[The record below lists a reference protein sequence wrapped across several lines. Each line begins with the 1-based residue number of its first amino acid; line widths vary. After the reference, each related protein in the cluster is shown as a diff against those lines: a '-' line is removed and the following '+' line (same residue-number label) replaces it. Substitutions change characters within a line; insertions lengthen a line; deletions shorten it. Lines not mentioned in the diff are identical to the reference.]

1 MKRFLQICS
10 FLVCMLVAL
19 PALAATSYSS
29 FYISISDALIN
40 AKQGNDEQTQKA
52 IDKFAENWASVTSE
66 QKEAKRAVDD
76 ALNAVLKSSTQEE
89 RVKTIMQLSTT
100 LSQLEKLENPVDEE
114 AERKEFETKYT
125 PFMRQFEEALATD
138 DYEKIL
144 PAYNVLNGKWN
155 QYEQPVRA
163 QSVGMYG
170 QIETQ
175 LAFIRITLASE
186 DPDLP
191 LVASQYAA
199 FKASIEQFLA
209 GEDIAVEEG
218 SYSLQTLINHIDDA
232 LQAIDMEKFDEA
244 SDALTEFIIVWPNIE
259 MEVSTR
265 NSSLY
270 TNLESDLPILVSE
283 LTKDTIDTDSI
294 TNQLSNFKT
303 EIQLLQEDS
312 DYTFLDSA
320 LILLREGLEALLIIM
335 VLVSFL
341 KKSNQEHMARWI
353 YMGALLGVLVS
364 AVAAVALSFIF
375 NSLTVN
381 TSREI
386 LEGYVG
392 LIAAAMMIGVGGW
405 LHNKSNVASWNSYLS
420 KQMGQA
426 ISKQSVFAMATVS
439 FLSVFREGAET
450 IIFYVGIAPNMPM
463 FDFTLGIIIALAI
476 LALVAFIFF
485 KMSVRIQV
493 HKFFFVATIF
503 IYVLAFKII
512 GSSIHTLQLTNI
524 LPTTVIHQLPV
535 FNQIGFYPTVETM
548 AGQLILILIYVTIAI
563 YNKTKNSNT
572 KKSS

>member
-10 FLVCMLVAL
+10 FLVCMFVAL
-19 PALAATSYSS
+19 PALAGTSYSS

-40 AKQGNDEQTQKA
+40 AKQGNSEQTKEA
-52 IDKFAENWASVTSE
+52 IDEFAENWASVTSN
-66 QKEAKRAVDD
+66 QQEAKSKVDE
-76 ALNAVLKSSTQEE
+76 ALNAVLESSTQEE
-89 RVKTIMQLSTT
+89 QINTIMQLSTA
-100 LSQLEKLENPVDEE
+100 LSRLEKLENPVDEE
-114 AERKEFETKYT
+114 AERQDFETKYT
-125 PFMRQFEEALATD
+125 PFMKQFEEALATD
-138 DYEKIL
+138 DLETIL
-144 PAYNVLNGKWN
+144 QAYNVLNGKWN
-155 QYEQPVRA
+155 QYEQPVRE

-186 DPDLP
+186 EPDLS
-191 LVASQYAA
+191 LAASQYAA
-199 FKASIEQFLA
+199 FKKSIEQFLD
-209 GEDIAVEEG
+209 GEDVAVEEG
-218 SYSLQTLINHIDDA
+218 NYSLQTLIDLIDDA
-232 LQAIDMEKFDEA
+232 LQSIENEKYDEA

-270 TNLESDLPILVSE
+270 TKLESDLPILVSE
-283 LTKDTIDTDSI
+283 LTKDKVDADSI
-294 TNQLSNFKT
+294 ADRLSEFKT
-303 EIQLLQEDS
+303 EIQLLQEDG
-312 DYTFLDSA
+312 DYTFWDSS

-341 KKSNQEHMARWI
+341 KKSNQQHMARWI
-353 YMGALLGVLVS
+353 HVGAFLGVVLS

-375 NSLTVN
+375 HSLTVN

-405 LHNKSNVASWNSYLS
+405 LHNKSTVASWNASLS

-426 ISKQSVFAMATVS
+426 ISKQSVFAMATIS

-450 IIFYVGIAPNMPM
+450 IIFYVGIVPSISM
-463 FDFTLGIIIALAI
+463 FDFILGIVLALAI
-476 LALVAFIFF
+476 LAVVAIILF
-485 KMSVRIQV
+485 KISVRIQV

-503 IYVLAFKII
+503 IYMLAFKMI

-524 LPTTVIHQLPV
+524 LPTTVIHELPV
-535 FNQIGFYPTVETM
+535 ISQIGFYPTIETII
-548 AGQLILILIYVTIAI
+548 GQFILILIYIGITI
-563 YNKTKNSNT
+563 YKKTK
-572 KKSS
+572 KH

>member
-10 FLVCMLVAL
+10 FLVCMFVAL
-19 PALAATSYSS
+19 PALAGTSYSS

-40 AKQGNDEQTQKA
+40 AKQGNSEQTKEA
-52 IDKFAENWASVTSE
+52 IDEFAENWASVTSN
-66 QKEAKRAVDD
+66 QQEAKSKVDK
-76 ALNAVLKSSTQEE
+76 ALTAVLESSTQEE
-89 RVKTIMQLSTT
+89 QINTIMQLSTA
-100 LSQLEKLENPVDEE
+100 LSRLEKLENPVDEE
-114 AERKEFETKYT
+114 AERQDFETKYT
-125 PFMRQFEEALATD
+125 PFMKQFEEALATD
-138 DYEKIL
+138 DLETIL
-144 PAYNVLNGKWN
+144 QAYNVLNGKWN
-155 QYEQPVRA
+155 QYERPVRE

-186 DPDLP
+186 EPDLS
-191 LVASQYAA
+191 LAASQYAA
-199 FKASIEQFLA
+199 FKKSIEQFLD
-209 GEDIAVEEG
+209 GEDVAVEEG
-218 SYSLQTLINHIDDA
+218 NYSLQTLIDLIDDA
-232 LQAIDMEKFDEA
+232 LQSIENEKYDEA

-270 TNLESDLPILVSE
+270 TKLESDLPILVSE
-283 LTKDTIDTDSI
+283 LTKEKVDADSI
-294 TNQLSNFKT
+294 ADRLSEFKT
-303 EIQLLQEDS
+303 EIQLLQEDG
-312 DYTFLDSA
+312 DYTFWDSA

-341 KKSNQEHMARWI
+341 KKSNQQHMARWI
-353 YMGALLGVLVS
+353 HVGAFLGVVLS

-375 NSLTVN
+375 HSLTMN

-405 LHNKSNVASWNSYLS
+405 LHNKSTVASWNAYLS

-426 ISKQSVFAMATVS
+426 ISKQSVFAMATIS

-450 IIFYVGIAPNMPM
+450 IIFYVGIVPSISM
-463 FDFTLGIIIALAI
+463 FDFILGIVLALAI
-476 LALVAFIFF
+476 LAVVAIILF
-485 KMSVRIQV
+485 KISVRIQV

-503 IYVLAFKII
+503 IYMLAFKMI

-524 LPTTVIHQLPV
+524 LPTTVIHELPV
-535 FNQIGFYPTVETM
+535 ISQIGFYPTIETII
-548 AGQLILILIYVTIAI
+548 GQFILILIYIGVTV
-563 YNKTKNSNT
+563 YQKTK
-572 KKSS
+572 KH

>member
-1 MKRFLQICS
+1 
-10 FLVCMLVAL
+10 MLITL
-19 PALAATSYSS
+19 PTLAATSYSS
-29 FYISISDALIN
+29 FYVSISDALIN

-52 IDKFAENWASVTSE
+52 IDEFSQKWVSVTSN
-66 QKEAKRAVDD
+66 QQEAKSAVDEALSAVHD
-76 ALNAVLKSSTQEE
+76 ASRQEE
-89 RVKTIMQLSTT
+89 QIQTLMQLSTA

-125 PFMRQFEEALATD
+125 PYMKQFEEAMATD

-144 PAYNVLNGKWN
+144 QAYNVLNGKWN
-155 QYEQPVRA
+155 QYEQPVRE

-186 DPDLP
+186 EPDLS
-191 LVASQYAA
+191 LAASQYAG
-199 FKASIEQFLA
+199 FKSSIEQFLA
-209 GEDIAVEEG
+209 GEDVAVEEKN
-218 SYSLQTLINHIDDA
+218 YSLQTLINHIDDA
-232 LQAIDMEKFDEA
+232 LQAIEREKYDEA
-244 SDALTEFIIVWPNIE
+244 SDALTKFIIVWPNIE

-270 TNLESDLPILVSE
+270 TKLESDLPILISE
-283 LTKDTIDTDSI
+283 LTKDTVDTDSV

-312 DYTFLDSA
+312 DYTYWDSA

-341 KKSNQEHMARWI
+341 KKSNQQHMARWI
-353 YMGALLGVLVS
+353 HMGALLGIGVS
-364 AVAAVALSFIF
+364 AAAAVALSYIF

-392 LIAAAMMIGVGGW
+392 LIAAAMMIGVGAW
-405 LHNKSNVASWNSYLS
+405 LHNKSNIASWNNYLS

-463 FDFTLGIIIALAI
+463 FDFILGIIIALVI
-476 LALVAFIFF
+476 LAVVALILFRL
-485 KMSVRIQV
+485 SVRIQV
-493 HKFFFVATIF
+493 HKFFFIATIF

-535 FNQIGFYPTVETM
+535 INQIGFYPTIETII
-548 AGQLILILIYVTIAI
+548 GQLLLILIYAGIAI
-563 YNKTKNSNT
+563 YNKIRK
-572 KKSS
+572 